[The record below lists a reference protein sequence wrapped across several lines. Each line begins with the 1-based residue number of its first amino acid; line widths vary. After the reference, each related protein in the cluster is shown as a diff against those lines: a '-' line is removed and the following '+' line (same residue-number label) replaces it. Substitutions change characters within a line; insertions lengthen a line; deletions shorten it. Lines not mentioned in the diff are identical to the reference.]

1 MQSLDVISVNIW
13 QILISLANLAIL
25 FFIIKKFLYKP
36 VKNVLE
42 KRKNAVDEGY
52 AAAEKAKS
60 DAEETKKLW
69 NEKITTA
76 DDKAKAIVDEAVKTA
91 KKSGDRIVADAK
103 TEASNIVKKAEE
115 DAADEKRKA
124 RAEMKDEIASISATI
139 SEKIL
144 SREINEKDH
153 KAIVDSVIDSIG
165 EDDDEN
171 S

>member
-42 KRKNAVDEGY
+42 KRKNAVNEGY

-69 NEKITTA
+69 DEKITGA
-76 DDKAKAIVDEAVKTA
+76 NDKAKAIVDEAVKTA
-91 KKSGDRIVADAK
+91 KKSGDKIVAEAK